1 MFNEDGIIT
10 SEEQATFDKLNAKIK
25 AAELQIKASCG
36 IDYLTIVVSFKT
48 RPQAFMAHLA
58 TCVSFTDQ
66 TTAILA

>member
-1 MFNEDGIIT
+1 MRAR
-10 SEEQATFDKLNAKIK
+10 Q

-58 TCVSFTDQ
+58 ACVSFTDQ